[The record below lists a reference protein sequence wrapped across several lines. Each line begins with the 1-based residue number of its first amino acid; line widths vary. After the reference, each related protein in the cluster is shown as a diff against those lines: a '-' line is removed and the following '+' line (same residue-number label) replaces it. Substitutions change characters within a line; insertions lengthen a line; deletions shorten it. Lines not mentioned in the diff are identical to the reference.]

1 MPLRAD
7 STLTAPRPAI
17 RGGTDR
23 IQVAVPEVEFWQKPV
38 FITFLLVWLA
48 NVIISGFGIKLPA
61 DGLWVEGLLPVTALA
76 TTLLSQR
83 RVLPW
88 QNILAM
94 AAIIGGFG
102 YTVTAVCAR
111 TGLPFGPLAFLDAD
125 ANPLFD
131 AVPWWI
137 PALWVVLIVNARGV
151 ARLTLFRWRTSRNFG
166 LLVIGAT
173 CMLVVLLMLG
183 LEPVVTQ
190 TKRYWVWTSGKSAI
204 PWNWYGAPIT
214 NFLSWGICTLVLLI
228 ATVVWS
234 INKRPVPV
242 APYFQPVAVWGL
254 LTIWLGVSNW
264 VEQRWAAVGV
274 LSAQWLIIIALSAK
288 SKGKPASAA
297 YRTRPSNRV

>member
-17 RGGTDR
+17 RGDTER
-23 IQVAVPEVEFWQKPV
+23 IEVIVPEVEFWQKPV

-61 DGLWVEGLLPVTALA
+61 DGLWVEALLPVTALA
-76 TTLLSQR
+76 TTLLGQR

-94 AAIIGGFG
+94 AAIMGVFG
-102 YTVTAVCAR
+102 YSVMAVCVR
-111 TGLPFGPLAFLDAD
+111 TGLPFGPLVFLDAD

-137 PALWVVLIVNARGV
+137 PALWVVLVVNARGV
-151 ARLTLFRWRTSRNFG
+151 ARLTLFRWRTSQNFG

-173 CMLVVLLMLG
+173 CLLVVLLVLG
-183 LEPVVTQ
+183 LEPVATQ
-190 TKRYWVWTSGKSAI
+190 TKRYWVWTAGKSAI
-204 PWNWYGAPIT
+204 SWSWYGTPIA

-242 APYFQPVAVWGL
+242 VPYFQPLAVWGL
-254 LTIWLGVSNW
+254 LTIWLGISNW

-274 LSAQWLIIIALSAK
+274 LSAQWLIVIALAWM
-288 SKGKPASAA
+288 SKGKPAPAVF
-297 YRTRPSNRV
+297 RNRPGARV

>member
-17 RGGTDR
+17 RGDTER
-23 IQVAVPEVEFWQKPV
+23 IEVIVPELEFWQKPV

-48 NVIISGFGIKLPA
+48 NVIVSGFGIKLPA
-61 DGLWVEGLLPVTALA
+61 DGVWVEGLLPVTALA

-94 AAIIGGFG
+94 AAIIGVFG
-102 YTVTAVCAR
+102 YAAMAVCVR
-111 TGLPFGPLAFLDAD
+111 TGLPFGPLVFLDSD

-151 ARLTLFRWRTSRNFG
+151 ARLALFRWRTSRNFG
-166 LLVIGAT
+166 LLVISAT
-173 CMLVVLLMLG
+173 CVLVVLLVLG
-183 LEPVVTQ
+183 LEPVATQ
-190 TKRYWVWTSGKSAI
+190 TKRYWIWTSGASSI
-204 PWNWYGAPIT
+204 PWSWYGTPIA
-214 NFLSWGICTLVLLI
+214 NFLAWGICTLMLLI

-242 APYFQPVAVWGL
+242 VPYFQPLAVWGL
-254 LTIWLGVSNW
+254 LTIWLGISNG

-274 LSAQWLIIIALSAK
+274 LSAQWLIVVVLAWK
-288 SKGKPASAA
+288 SRGRAVPIDFRS
-297 YRTRPSNRV
+297 RPGSRV

>member
-17 RGGTDR
+17 RGDTER
-23 IQVAVPEVEFWQKPV
+23 IEVIVPELEFWQKPV
-38 FITFLLVWLA
+38 FITFLLVWLT
-48 NVIISGFGIKLPA
+48 NVIVSGFGIKLPA
-61 DGLWVEGLLPVTALA
+61 DGVWVEGLLPVTALA

-94 AAIIGGFG
+94 AAIIGVFG
-102 YTVTAVCAR
+102 YAAMAVCVR
-111 TGLPFGPLAFLDAD
+111 TGLPFGPLVFLDSD

-151 ARLTLFRWRTSRNFG
+151 ARLALFRWRTSRNFG
-166 LLVIGAT
+166 LLVISAT
-173 CMLVVLLMLG
+173 CVLVVLLVLG
-183 LEPVVTQ
+183 LEPVATQ
-190 TKRYWVWTSGKSAI
+190 TKRYWIWTSGASSI
-204 PWNWYGAPIT
+204 PWNWYGTPIA
-214 NFLSWGICTLVLLI
+214 NFLAWGICTLMLLI

-242 APYFQPVAVWGL
+242 VPYFQPLAVWGL
-254 LTIWLGVSNW
+254 LTIWLGISNG

-274 LSAQWLIIIALSAK
+274 LSAQWLIVVALAWK
-288 SKGKPASAA
+288 SRGRAA
-297 YRTRPSNRV
+297 PIDFRSRPGSRV